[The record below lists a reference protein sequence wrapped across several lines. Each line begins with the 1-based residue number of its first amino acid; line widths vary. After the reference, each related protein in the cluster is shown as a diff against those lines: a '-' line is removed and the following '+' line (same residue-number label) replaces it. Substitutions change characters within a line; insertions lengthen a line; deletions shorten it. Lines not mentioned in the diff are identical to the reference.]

1 MAFKVHGN
9 SSEPRFSGRE
19 NTASGKLSHPLEPRD
34 GLKIES
40 GVKTVAKAL
49 GAGEPG
55 RAQGFRP
62 GGHGPGYNHVGG
74 ATGMQISIPKTR
86 DQSNVHSCK
95 GVDPE
100 NPSKGSRVEPTKNNA

>member
-1 MAFKVHGN
+1 MAWQF
-9 SSEPRFSGRE
+9 SSAKQPRFNGRE
-19 NTASGKLSHPLEPRD
+19 NTSSGKPQAPMSL
-34 GLKIES
+34 ES
-40 GVKTVAKAL
+40 GAKQVGSIL

-55 RAQGFRP
+55 KASGFRP
-62 GGHGPGYNHVGG
+62 GGHGPGYDRVGMS
-74 ATGMQISIPKTR
+74 TGMQVQIPKTR